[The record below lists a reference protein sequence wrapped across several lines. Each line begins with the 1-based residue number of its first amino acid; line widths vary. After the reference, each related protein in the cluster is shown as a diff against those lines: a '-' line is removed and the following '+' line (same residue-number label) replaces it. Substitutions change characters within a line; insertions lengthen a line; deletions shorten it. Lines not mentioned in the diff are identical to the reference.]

1 MNEDSKIIT
10 NISVRHMIIF
20 FIVPTVLGILVSRFG
35 RMIPI
40 NPNVVRIVLNVGITL
55 ALICTMKVP
64 INKPPKTRGISFD
77 FSAFCVVYVLI
88 WFKEGLL
95 WLQEVVGFS
104 DHYNLIGYSTV
115 SYIADEIKRF
125 WFHLFQQEEVMISV
139 VSILL
144 TFIWNAIYAKLIMD
158 RTYGL
163 GGNVAIWVCALL
175 MGMYS
180 SSWVDL
186 VINILMHVYLAETY
200 VRTGRIGSYAILPLV
215 ATALAVFSNI
225 YLDIEFIGDYVGLE
239 WLAVNHIYGIV
250 EKALLLYGGFRLL
263 EFVFGA
269 FKLEANKKKLIFKN
283 VGMLL
288 WMGYCLLLLIRMS
301 FRMY

>member
-1 MNEDSKIIT
+1 
-10 NISVRHMIIF
+10 
-20 FIVPTVLGILVSRFG
+20 
-35 RMIPI
+35 
-40 NPNVVRIVLNVGITL
+40 
-55 ALICTMKVP
+55 
-64 INKPPKTRGISFD
+64 
-77 FSAFCVVYVLI
+77 
-88 WFKEGLL
+88 
-95 WLQEVVGFS
+95 
-104 DHYNLIGYSTV
+104 
-115 SYIADEIKRF
+115 
-125 WFHLFQQEEVMISV
+125 
-139 VSILL
+139 
-144 TFIWNAIYAKLIMD
+144 MD